1 MLTQISHCILIALLI
16 FVALN
21 CFMMKIKHLLFLIFA
36 VFSVSVSAQTK
47 KKKPVTVTATVASTE
62 LPRPKLVVGIVVDQ
76 MRWDYLYRYYDRYQS
91 NGFKR
96 LLNEGFSCENTQVDY
111 IPTFTAP
118 GHSCIYTG
126 SVPAIHGIAGNDFTI
141 QATGK
146 TMYCTEDTT
155 VQTVGSESKA
165 GQMSPRNLLVTTVTD
180 ELRLATNFRSKVIG
194 IALKDRGGIL
204 PAGHT
209 ANAAYWFDDK
219 TGNWITSTYYMKDL
233 PQWVKDFNDQKLAE
247 TYLKLDWNALY
258 PIDTYV
264 QSTADNSPYEGKFKG
279 ADAPTLPV
287 KTSALYKGNLGL
299 IRSTPYGNTIT
310 LDLAVA
316 AINSEQLG
324 QHPVTDFLA
333 ISLSTPDYVGHQF
346 GINAVEI
353 EDTYL
358 RLDREIATFLT
369 YLDAKVGKGNYTVF
383 LTADHGAA
391 HNTAFLND
399 HNIPAGVWD
408 DGATLKDLNKYLE
421 GKYNEK
427 RVVLN
432 LGNYQVNLNYA
443 AIKQDK
449 LNEDAIKQDC
459 IDYLQKLPYVAFAV
473 DMTKAQTANI
483 PEQLRSRII
492 NGYNIKNSGVIQII
506 LEPAWFTGHGSGDSG
521 PTGTTHGT
529 WNPYDNHIPLVFM
542 GWGIKHGSLTRETH
556 MTDIAATVAA
566 LLHIQAPNGCI
577 GQPIGEVLK

>member
-1 MLTQISHCILIALLI
+1 
-16 FVALN
+16 
-21 CFMMKIKHLLFLIFA
+21 MKIKYLFLIA
-36 VFSVSVSAQTK
+36 FSFTAITVSAQTK
-47 KKKPVTVTATVASTE
+47 TDKANA

-111 IPTFTAP
+111 IPTFTGP

-126 SVPAIHGIAGNDFTI
+126 SVPALHGIAGNDYII

-146 TMYCTEDTT
+146 SMYCAEDTS
-155 VQTVGSESKA
+155 VQTVGSTSKA
-165 GQMSPRNLLVTTVTD
+165 GQMSPRNLLSTTVTD

-219 TGNWITSTYYMKDL
+219 TGNWISSTYYMKDL
-233 PQWVKDFNDQKLAE
+233 PQWAKDFNDQKLAE
-247 TYLKLDWNALY
+247 TYLKLDWNTLY

-264 QSTADNSPYEGKFKG
+264 QSTADNSKYEGTFKG
-279 ADAPTLPV
+279 MDAPTLPV
-287 KTSALYKGNLGL
+287 KTSALYKTAGLGL

-310 LDLAVA
+310 LDMAVA
-316 AINSEQLG
+316 AINGEQLG
-324 QHPVTDFLA
+324 QHDVTDFLA
-333 ISLSTPDYVGHQF
+333 ISLSSPDYVGHQF
-346 GINAVEI
+346 GVNAVEI

-358 RLDREIATFLT
+358 RLDREIANFLT
-369 YLDAKVGKGNYTVF
+369 FLDAKVGKGNYTVF

-399 HNIPAGVWD
+399 NKIPAGVWD
-408 DGATLKDLNKYLE
+408 DGAALKDLNK
-421 GKYNEK
+421 
-427 RVVLN
+427 VLTDKFKVDSLVLS
-432 LGNYQVNLNYA
+432 LGNYQVNFNYRIINYLHLDEEA
-443 AIKQDK
+443 LKTI
-449 LNEDAIKQDC
+449 C

-473 DMTKAQTANI
+473 DMKKTQTANI
-483 PEQLRSRII
+483 PEQLRTRII
-492 NGYNIKNSGVIQII
+492 NGYNAKNSGAIQII
-506 LEPAWFTGHGSGDSG
+506 LNPAWFTGHGSGDGG

-542 GWGIKHGSLTRETH
+542 GWGINHGAATREIH
-556 MTDIAATVAA
+556 MTDIAPTIAA
-566 LLHIQAPNGCI
+566 LLHIQAPNGSI
-577 GQPIGEVLK
+577 GVPISEVIKK